1 MTHVTSNLPLPG
13 LSASR
18 IYEITDGRTAML
30 ETIALTVFFE
40 GPFWVCVLER
50 SDGKTLSAAKAAS
63 GAEPKDPEVLEF
75 VCTQFRG
82 LKFSDPVA
90 HEKHE
95 HSRSNP
101 KRMRRKIEKAVNS
114 VGVGT
119 KSQQALKAQY
129 ELNKQEHKSAAKHDR
144 EAAEKLKFELR
155 RAKRK
160 AKHKGR

>member
-50 SDGKTLSAAKAAS
+50 SDGKTLSAAKATF

-95 HSRSNP
+95 HSRPNP
-101 KRMRRKIEKAVNS
+101 KRMRRQIEKAVNS

>member
-1 MTHVTSNLPLPG
+1 MF
-13 LSASR
+13 
-18 IYEITDGRTAML
+18 

-40 GPFWVCVLER
+40 GTFWVCVLER
-50 SDGKTLSAAKAAS
+50 SDGKTLSAAKATF

-155 RAKRK
+155 HEKKK
-160 AKHKGR
+160 AKHRGH

>member
-1 MTHVTSNLPLPG
+1 
-13 LSASR
+13 
-18 IYEITDGRTAML
+18 ML

-50 SDGKTLSAAKAAS
+50 SDGKTLSAAKATF

-95 HSRSNP
+95 YSRPNP
-101 KRMRRKIEKAVNS
+101 KRMRRQIEKAVNS

-160 AKHKGR
+160 TKHKGR

>member
-1 MTHVTSNLPLPG
+1 MF
-13 LSASR
+13 
-18 IYEITDGRTAML
+18 

-50 SDGKTLSAAKAAS
+50 SDGKTLSAAKVTF

-155 RAKRK
+155 HEKKK
-160 AKHKGR
+160 AKHRGH

>member
-1 MTHVTSNLPLPG
+1 MF
-13 LSASR
+13 
-18 IYEITDGRTAML
+18 

-50 SDGKTLSAAKAAS
+50 SDGKTLSAAKVTF
-63 GAEPKDPEVLEF
+63 GAEPKDAEVWEF
-75 VCTQFRG
+75 ICANFRNLG
-82 LKFSDPVA
+82 FSDPVA
-90 HEKHE
+90 YEERE

-155 RAKRK
+155 RAKRE

>member
-1 MTHVTSNLPLPG
+1 
-13 LSASR
+13 
-18 IYEITDGRTAML
+18 ML

-101 KRMRRKIEKAVNS
+101 KRMRLKIEKAVNS

>member
-1 MTHVTSNLPLPG
+1 
-13 LSASR
+13 
-18 IYEITDGRTAML
+18 ML

-50 SDGKTLSAAKAAS
+50 SDGKTLSAAKVTF
-63 GAEPKDPEVLEF
+63 GAEPKDAEVWEF
-75 VCTQFRG
+75 ICANFRNLG
-82 LKFSDPVA
+82 FSQPVA
-90 HEKHE
+90 YEERE

-129 ELNKQEHKSAAKHDR
+129 ELNKAAKATIRRSTPTDSY
-144 EAAEKLKFELR
+144 EQSKLLPER
-155 RAKRK
+155 NIDGKRNK
-160 AKHKGR
+160 NQRKNHKKRTVGYTL

>member
-1 MTHVTSNLPLPG
+1 MV
-13 LSASR
+13 
-18 IYEITDGRTAML
+18 
-30 ETIALTVFFE
+30 ETIALTVFFK

-50 SDGKTLSAAKAAS
+50 GDGKTLSAAKAAS
-63 GAEPKDPEVLEF
+63 GAEPKDPEVFEF

>member
-1 MTHVTSNLPLPG
+1 
-13 LSASR
+13 
-18 IYEITDGRTAML
+18 ML

-50 SDGKTLSAAKAAS
+50 SDGKTLSAAKATF

-75 VCTQFRG
+75 VCTQFCG

-95 HSRSNP
+95 HSRPNP
-101 KRMRRKIEKAVNS
+101 KRMRRQVEKAVNS
-114 VGVGT
+114 VGIGT

-129 ELNKQEHKSAAKHDR
+129 ELNKQEHKSARKQER

-155 RAKRK
+155 TKRRK
-160 AKHKGR
+160 QNTEGIDAASRRSTPTVLHE

>member
-1 MTHVTSNLPLPG
+1 MF
-13 LSASR
+13 
-18 IYEITDGRTAML
+18 

-50 SDGKTLSAAKAAS
+50 SDGKTLSAAKVTF
-63 GAEPKDPEVLEF
+63 GAEPKDAEVWEF

-82 LKFSDPVA
+82 LKFSQPVA
-90 HEKHE
+90 YEERE

-144 EAAEKLKFELR
+144 EAAETLKFELR

>member
-1 MTHVTSNLPLPG
+1 MDSNCFK
-13 LSASR
+13 
-18 IYEITDGRTAML
+18 
-30 ETIALTVFFE
+30 LTVYFE
-40 GPFWVCVLER
+40 EPFWVGVFER
-50 SDGKTLSAAKAAS
+50 IQSGKLSVCKVTF

-82 LKFSDPVA
+82 LKFSQPVA
-90 HEKHE
+90 YEERE

>member
-1 MTHVTSNLPLPG
+1 MF
-13 LSASR
+13 
-18 IYEITDGRTAML
+18 
-30 ETIALTVFFE
+30 ETIALTVFFK

-160 AKHKGR
+160 VKHKGR

>member
-1 MTHVTSNLPLPG
+1 
-13 LSASR
+13 
-18 IYEITDGRTAML
+18 ML

>member
-1 MTHVTSNLPLPG
+1 
-13 LSASR
+13 
-18 IYEITDGRTAML
+18 ML

-50 SDGKTLSAAKAAS
+50 SDGKTLSAAKATF

-95 HSRSNP
+95 HSRPNP
-101 KRMRRKIEKAVNS
+101 KRMRRQIEKAVNS
-114 VGVGT
+114 VGIGT

>member
-1 MTHVTSNLPLPG
+1 MTPVISNLPLPG

-50 SDGKTLSAAKAAS
+50 SDGKTLSAAKATF

-95 HSRSNP
+95 HSRPNP
-101 KRMRRKIEKAVNS
+101 KRMRQQIEKAVNS

-144 EAAEKLKFELR
+144 EATEKLKFELR

-160 AKHKGR
+160 TKHKGR

>member
-1 MTHVTSNLPLPG
+1 MV
-13 LSASR
+13 
-18 IYEITDGRTAML
+18 
-30 ETIALTVFFE
+30 ETIALTVFFK
-40 GPFWVCVLER
+40 GPFWVCVLEH

-63 GAEPKDPEVLEF
+63 GAESKDPEVLEF

>member
-1 MTHVTSNLPLPG
+1 MF
-13 LSASR
+13 
-18 IYEITDGRTAML
+18 
-30 ETIALTVFFE
+30 ETIALTVFFK
-40 GPFWVCVLER
+40 GPFWVCVLEC

>member
-1 MTHVTSNLPLPG
+1 MF
-13 LSASR
+13 
-18 IYEITDGRTAML
+18 
-30 ETIALTVFFE
+30 ETIALTVFFK
-40 GPFWVCVLER
+40 GPFWVCVFER